1 MDKIVVHGGYRL
13 NGRVRINGS
22 KNASLPILVASLLTD
37 QRCLIENIPRLNDV
51 DTILDVIKLLG
62 KRVVFKGHRAE
73 ISKRKR
79 LGIEAPYNLIK
90 RMRASILVMGPILA
104 RMGRVRVS
112 LPGGCAIGLRP
123 IDIHLKGFRKMGANI
138 KISRGYID
146 VRCNRLKGVDIY
158 LDYPSVG
165 ATENLMM
172 AAVLAEGKTVIE
184 NAACEPEIV
193 DLANFLKKMG
203 GEIKGA
209 GSGKITI
216 KGKDSLEGCRH
227 RVIPDRIEVGTFM
240 VASAICR
247 GRLKIMDC
255 IPQHMEALIDKLREA
270 GVKVRV
276 EDSGLIVE
284 RMRKR
289 PRAVDIETS
298 PYPGFPTDMQAQW
311 MVLMSVADGTS
322 VITESVFEKRF
333 LHIPELER
341 LGCEIR
347 VKGSSAIIVGKKEL
361 SGAPITATDLRASAA
376 LILAGLSAKG
386 ETEVFGLHHLDR
398 GYEAFESKLRR
409 LGANIRRVRVR

>member
-1 MDKIVVHGGYRL
+1 LDKIFINGGNRL
-13 NGRVRINGS
+13 NGRIRINGS

-37 QRCLIENIPRLNDV
+37 ERCIIENVPRLNDV
-51 DTILDVIKLLG
+51 DTILDVVKLLG
-62 KRVVFKGHRAE
+62 KRVVFKGHRAQ
-73 ISKRKR
+73 ITKRKR
-79 LGIEAPYNLIK
+79 LGIEAPYSLIK

-123 IDIHLKGFRKMGANI
+123 IDIHLKGFRKMGAKT

-146 VRCNRLKGVDIY
+146 VRCNRLKGVDVY

-172 AAVLAEGKTVIE
+172 AAVLAEGKTIIE

-209 GSGKITI
+209 GSSKIIIRGK
-216 KGKDSLEGCRH
+216 GSLSGCRH
-227 RVIPDRIEVGTFM
+227 RVIPDRIEAGTFM
-240 VASAICR
+240 VACAICR
-247 GRLKIMDC
+247 GELKILGC
-255 IPQHMEALIDKLREA
+255 IPQHMEALINKLREA
-270 GVKVRV
+270 GVKIKV
-276 EDSGLIVE
+276 EDSSLVVE
-284 RMRKR
+284 RRRKR
-289 PRAVDIETS
+289 PKPVDIETS

-311 MVLMSVADGTS
+311 MVLMSIADGTS

-347 VKGSSAIIVGKKEL
+347 VKGSSAIVVGRREL

-386 ETEVFGLHHLDR
+386 GTEVFGSNHLDR

-409 LGANIRRVRVR
+409 LGANIRRVRAR

>member
-1 MDKIVVHGGYRL
+1 MDKILINGGNRL
-13 NGRVRINGS
+13 NGRIRLNGS

-37 QRCLIENIPRLNDV
+37 QRCVIENVPRLNDV
-51 DTILDVIKLLG
+51 DTILDVVKLLG
-62 KRVVFKGHRAE
+62 KRVVFKGHRVE
-73 ISKRKR
+73 ISKRKN
-79 LGIEAPYNLIK
+79 LGIEAPYSLIK
-90 RMRASILVMGPILA
+90 RMRASILVMGPLLA
-104 RMGRVRVS
+104 RMGKVRVS

-123 IDIHLKGFRKMGANI
+123 IDIHLKGFRKMGGEI

-146 VRCNRLKGVDIY
+146 VRCDRLKGVDIY

-172 AAVLAEGKTVIE
+172 AAVLAEGKTTIE

-209 GSGKITI
+209 GSSKIIIRGK
-216 KGKDSLEGCRH
+216 GSLRGCRH
-227 RVIPDRIEVGTFM
+227 RVIPDRIEAGTFM
-240 VASAICR
+240 VACAICR
-247 GRLKIMDC
+247 GRLKIIDC
-255 IPQHMEALIDKLREA
+255 IPQHIEALINKLSEA
-270 GVKVRV
+270 GVKIKV
-276 EDSGLIVE
+276 EDSSLVIE
-284 RMRKR
+284 RKRKR
-289 PRAVDIETS
+289 PKPVDIETS

-311 MVLMSVADGTS
+311 MVFMSIADGTS

-347 VKGSSAIIVGKKEL
+347 VKGSSAIVIGRREL

-386 ETEVFGLHHLDR
+386 KTEVFGLNHLDR

-409 LGANIRRVRVR
+409 LGANIKRVRAH